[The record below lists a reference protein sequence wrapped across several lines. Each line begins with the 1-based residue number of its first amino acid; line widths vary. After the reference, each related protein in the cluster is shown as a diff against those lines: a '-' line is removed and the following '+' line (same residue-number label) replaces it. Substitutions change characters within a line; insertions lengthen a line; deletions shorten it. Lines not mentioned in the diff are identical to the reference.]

1 MEQEFN
7 ILGID
12 YVGDPDKRYP
22 LSDEHIANLIYR
34 CKEEFSTDLS
44 IAGYKFARLVEEA
57 HQIK

>member
-7 ILGID
+7 VLGID

-22 LSDEHIANLIYR
+22 LSDEQIANLIYK
-34 CKEEFSTDLS
+34 CTVDFTNDIS
-44 IAGYKFARLVEEA
+44 IAGYKFARLIEEA